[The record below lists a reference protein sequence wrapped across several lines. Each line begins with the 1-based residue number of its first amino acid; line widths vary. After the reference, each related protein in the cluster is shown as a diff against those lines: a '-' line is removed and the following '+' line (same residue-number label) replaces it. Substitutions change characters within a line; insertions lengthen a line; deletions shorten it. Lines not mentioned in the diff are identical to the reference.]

1 MNIAT
6 LCGGKPE
13 NNLDKPVLG
22 RPWIPKDAKNDQ
34 TWLVDKAI
42 WDYSPPFC
50 SYWFVTLTGR
60 QAR

>member
-22 RPWIPKDAKNDQ
+22 VDHGFPKMPKMIKNG
-34 TWLVDKAI
+34 W
-42 WDYSPPFC
+42 
-50 SYWFVTLTGR
+50 
-60 QAR
+60 